1 MEGVEVRMVRSGGSE
16 RMRVSLMIDL
26 IDDVKY
32 LNPPRNRAV
41 EAI

>member
-26 IDDVKY
+26 
-32 LNPPRNRAV
+32 RAMRPSPLPGMSRR
-41 EAI
+41 A